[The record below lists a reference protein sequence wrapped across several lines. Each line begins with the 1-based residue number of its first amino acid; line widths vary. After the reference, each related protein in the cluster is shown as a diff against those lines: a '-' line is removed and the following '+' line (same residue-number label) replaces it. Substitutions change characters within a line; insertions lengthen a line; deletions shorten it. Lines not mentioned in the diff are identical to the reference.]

1 MSSFV
6 LDTSV
11 TMSWFFEDE
20 ATSASTAVLDSFR
33 TSQALVPSLWPL
45 EVANVM
51 LAAER
56 RGRTNEAKSSRFVAL
71 LNSLPI
77 VIDPA
82 TADQALAATLH
93 LGRQFGL
100 SSYDAAYLE
109 LAMRAFAGAV
119 RPRAGRAKP
128 SDQALRHHAFN
139 GARNQER
146 LDSHVG

>member
-6 LDTSV
+6 LDASV

-20 ATSASTAVLDSFR
+20 ATPTSMAILDALR

-45 EVANVM
+45 EVANV
-51 LAAER
+51 LLVAEKC
-56 RGRTNEAKSSRFVAL
+56 GRTSEARSSRFVTL

-77 VIDPA
+77 AVDPA

-100 SSYDAAYLE
+100 SSYDASYLE
-109 LAMRAFAGAV
+109 LAMREGCLLATLDEKLRSA
-119 RPRAGRAKP
+119 AKKSGVP
-128 SDQALRHHAFN
+128 LM
-139 GARNQER
+139 
-146 LDSHVG
+146 

>member
-20 ATSASTAVLDSFR
+20 ATPTSLAILDVLR

-45 EVANVM
+45 EVANV
-51 LAAER
+51 LLVAER
-56 RGRTNEAKSSRFVAL
+56 RGRTSEARSSRFVTL

-77 VIDPA
+77 AVDPA

-100 SSYDAAYLE
+100 SSYDASYLE
-109 LAMRAFAGAV
+109 LAMREGCPLATLDDKLRCA
-119 RPRAGRAKP
+119 AKKSGVP
-128 SDQALRHHAFN
+128 LIVA
-139 GARNQER
+139 
-146 LDSHVG
+146 

>member
-1 MSSFV
+1 MNSFV

-20 ATSASTAVLDSFR
+20 ATTSSLAILDDLR

-51 LAAER
+51 LVAVR
-56 RGRTNEAKSSRFVAL
+56 RGRTSEARSSRFVTL

-77 VIDPA
+77 AVDPA

-100 SSYDAAYLE
+100 SSYDASYLE
-109 LAMRAFAGAV
+109 LAMREGCPLATLDE
-119 RPRAGRAKP
+119 K
-128 SDQALRHHAFN
+128 LRSAAEKS
-139 GARNQER
+139 GVP
-146 LDSHVG
+146 LM

>member
-20 ATSASTAVLDSFR
+20 ATPTSMAILDALR

-45 EVANVM
+45 EVANV
-51 LAAER
+51 LLVAER
-56 RGRTNEAKSSRFVAL
+56 RGRTNEARSSRFVTL

-77 VIDPA
+77 AVDPA

-100 SSYDAAYLE
+100 SSYDASYLE
-109 LAMRAFAGAV
+109 LAMREGCPLATLDEKLRSA
-119 RPRAGRAKP
+119 AKKSGVP
-128 SDQALRHHAFN
+128 LM
-139 GARNQER
+139 
-146 LDSHVG
+146 

>member
-20 ATSASTAVLDSFR
+20 ATPESTAVLDLFR
-33 TSQALVPSLWPL
+33 TNQALVPSLWPL
-45 EVANVM
+45 EVANVI
-51 LAAER
+51 LVAER
-56 RGRTNEAKSSRFVAL
+56 RGRTSEAKSSRFVAL

-77 VIDPA
+77 VIDPV

-109 LAMRAFAGAV
+109 LAMRAGCPLATLDEKLRGAAEKCGV
-119 RPRAGRAKP
+119 SLMVQKVG
-128 SDQALRHHAFN
+128 S
-139 GARNQER
+139 GA
-146 LDSHVG
+146 